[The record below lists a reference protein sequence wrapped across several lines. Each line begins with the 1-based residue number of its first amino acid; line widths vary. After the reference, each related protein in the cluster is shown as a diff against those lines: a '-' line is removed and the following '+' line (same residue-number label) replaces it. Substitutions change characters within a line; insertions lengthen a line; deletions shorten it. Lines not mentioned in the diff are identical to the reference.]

1 MVRAFCALVR
11 SAPDLGQPADDPR
24 REAYEAAASGW
35 REAALQVQ
43 TVLCGVVEA
52 AERGGA
58 MEIVE
63 SESLSMIA
71 TDVVCPTP
79 SGDDQAEME
88 GGGDGVYLGHNG
100 ATPPPLPTAEESLI
114 GGAKRMRTSDE
125 RERDA
130 AAVMGAAAS
139 KWLRD
144 TQDGVPPAPMASRA
158 EAEEVAEAAAA
169 MAARSA
175 AEAAAGGC
183 SMDVVLKAVNR
194 AMEAAAAAGLMTPST
209 PKIYRRP
216 KPQRRWRPTRSDPAP
231 DFTPAAEMAGGV
243 MAGAPP
249 PRVLPGGPPI
259 GAPPLA
265 PSALAPQPLEWNM
278 GQFPHPSGAPPAP
291 SARPPLRWAPQYQGP
306 GTPGYGTSYGA
317 YGQM

>member
-11 SAPDLGQPADDPR
+11 SAPDPDQAADDPR

-63 SESLSMIA
+63 SESLSMVA
-71 TDVVCPTP
+71 ADPACPTP

-88 GGGDGVYLGHNG
+88 GDGDVVVYTGQNG

-130 AAVMGAAAS
+130 AAVMRAAAS

-144 TQDGVPPAPMASRA
+144 TQDGVQPAPMASRA
-158 EAEEVAEAAAA
+158 EAEEAAEAAAA
-169 MAARSA
+169 TAARSA
-175 AEAAAGGC
+175 AEAAAGG
-183 SMDVVLKAVNR
+183 SMDAALKAVSR

-209 PKIYRRP
+209 PKAYRRP
-216 KPQRRWRPTRSDPAP
+216 KPQRQWRPSRSDSAP

-243 MAGAPP
+243 MAGAPRALGEP
-249 PRVLPGGPPI
+249 PV

-265 PSALAPQPLEWNM
+265 PSALVPQPLEWNM
-278 GQFPHPSGAPPAP
+278 GQFPHPSAAPPVP
-291 SARPPLRWAPQYQGP
+291 SARPALRWAPQYQGP
-306 GTPGYGTSYGA
+306 GTPGYASYGG
-317 YGQM
+317 YGQL